1 MNMKQSLKESR
12 LRIAHSMGA
21 IYGTS
26 HAEEYEEIV
35 GLLERHIL
43 PETYPERANLPFSGR
58 ELGWDAIAYRDVI
71 IRDCGYALLA
81 YEWIRPLAQW
91 IGARRCLE
99 IMAGSGAL
107 TYALSQCGVD
117 IVATDDKSWS
127 DPRCDWFQAPWADVE
142 QMDCLQAIQKYGKDR
157 TIIICSWPY
166 MDDSAYRSLLE
177 MRRVN
182 PDAVML
188 YIGENWGGA
197 TANDDFFE
205 NLSLVEDDDFSAAV
219 QNFKQMPGLHDFP
232 MLVK

>member
-1 MNMKQSLKESR
+1 MNMDIDSKESR
-12 LRIAHSMGA
+12 QRLAQAMGA
-21 IYGTS
+21 ISGAC
-26 HAEEYEEIV
+26 HIEEYEQIIS
-35 GLLERHIL
+35 LLEKHMI
-43 PETYPERANLPFSGR
+43 PERYPAIANTLLSGR
-58 ELGWDAIAYRDVI
+58 ELDWDATAYRNTI
-71 IRDCGYALLA
+71 IQKCGYALIA

-91 IGARRCLE
+91 IGNRRCLE

-107 TYALSQCGVD
+107 SFALSQCGVD
-117 IVATDDKSWS
+117 IVATDDKSWT
-127 DPRCDWFQAPWADVE
+127 DPRCNWFPAPWSDVV
-142 QMDCLQAIQKYGKDR
+142 QMDCLQAIQKYGKER
-157 TIIICSWPY
+157 AIIICSWPY